1 MNNIFHNDI
10 INFNISQ
17 NNDNLINIQK
27 EQQSQNEQQSQKDII
42 LLMYFFR
49 LFLLYKLLPIILLNL
64 SKLLYF
70 FSLYLVN
77 YSDENDF

>member
-1 MNNIFHNDI
+1 MNNLLNNDI
-10 INFNISQ
+10 INFNISE
-17 NNDNLINIQK
+17 NNNNLINIQD
-27 EQQSQNEQQSQKDII
+27 EGQTQKDII
-42 LLMYFFR
+42 VVMYFFR

-77 YSDENDF
+77 YSDENNF

>member
-1 MNNIFHNDI
+1 MNNLFHNHI
-10 INFNISQ
+10 INLNISQ
-17 NNDNLINIQK
+17 NNDTLINI
-27 EQQSQNEQQSQKDII
+27 QNEQQSQKDII

-77 YSDENDF
+77 YSDERDF

>member
-27 EQQSQNEQQSQKDII
+27 EQQSQKDII

-77 YSDENDF
+77 YSDENNF

>member
-1 MNNIFHNDI
+1 MNNLFHNHI

-17 NNDNLINIQK
+17 NNDTLINIQD
-27 EQQSQNEQQSQKDII
+27 EGQTEKDII
-42 LLMYFFR
+42 LVMYFFR

-77 YSDENDF
+77 YSNENNF

>member
-1 MNNIFHNDI
+1 MNNLFNNDI
-10 INFNISQ
+10 INFNISE
-17 NNDNLINIQK
+17 NNNSLINIQD
-27 EQQSQNEQQSQKDII
+27 EGQTQKDII
-42 LLMYFFR
+42 LVMYFFR

-77 YSDENDF
+77 YSNENNF